1 MPGPSAKEHSQK
13 VVISE
18 ARLSST
24 VALAA
29 VPVLLIIGSIIAGL
43 FGRGLEDG
51 VYYRVFGPAVY
62 LIFFGG
68 SAYAFYEFTKTL
80 MGRARYLTYSDGC
93 IHILAHS
100 PINLT
105 QIRSVSI
112 EHKLFLKNL
121 VIEISDG
128 KTVRIRGYLLQ
139 RDMNEVKKTIEMI
152 QGSRSP

>member
-29 VPVLLIIGSIIAGL
+29 VPVLLIIGAIIAGL
-43 FGRGLEDG
+43 FGHNLEDG
-51 VYYRVFGPAVY
+51 RYYRAFGPVVY

-80 MGRARYLTYSDGC
+80 IGRARYLTYSDGY

-100 PINLT
+100 PISLA

-112 EHKLFLKNL
+112 ERRLFLKNL
-121 VIEISDG
+121 VIKISDG
-128 KTVRIRGYLLQ
+128 ETVRIRGYLLQ

-152 QGSRSP
+152 QESQSP